1 MTDIYLLIGSMT
13 GIPVLLLAL
22 IVVSQQTGDQA
33 LSFIVSNQPA
43 KGQELYINQYNT
55 PTAYDDLKLEV
66 KVEGEDE
73 MLLAMTR
80 RLEGQ

>member
-33 LSFIVSNQPA
+33 LSFIVANRPA
-43 KGQELYINQYNT
+43 KGQELHINQYNT
-55 PTAYDDLKLEV
+55 PTAYDDLKVEV
-66 KVEGEDE
+66 KVEGED
-73 MLLAMTR
+73 
-80 RLEGQ
+80 